1 MKRRPRLQLK
11 PNIPSKS
18 GASKVDVESVID
30 NGSASIEN
38 VVAQD
43 VVDCIRNSDNKI
55 SEKNVR

>member
-18 GASKVDVESVID
+18 GASKVDVEPATNND
-30 NGSASIEN
+30 SASIEN

-43 VVDCIRNSDNKI
+43 VVDYSRNSDNKI
-55 SEKNVR
+55 SGKNVR